1 MAVLPKQ
8 KKLKDKEPDL
18 DNASEAGT
26 LKKGSMEAKFQMQ
39 DNEDGF
45 DKMKKLQALIN
56 KLKLDMDQQLAA
68 SKKAKYPL
76 GPRMLKDYQ
85 GLQKEL
91 LNDEAK
97 INKML
102 VTGKASVAMVKDVLV
117 GAVSTFKACKD
128 MVGKVTAILK

>member
-1 MAVLPKQ
+1 M
-8 KKLKDKEPDL
+8 
-18 DNASEAGT
+18 
-26 LKKGSMEAKFQMQ
+26 
-39 DNEDGF
+39 
-45 DKMKKLQALIN
+45 IN
-56 KLKLDMDQQLAA
+56 KLKIDMDQQLAA

-76 GPRMLKDYQ
+76 APRMLNDYQ

-128 MVGKVTAILK
+128 MVGKVTVILK